1 MKAFSNVLIC
11 VFELYLQ
18 VAVLTGASQVYTCTF
33 GDTARLFSPRSDR
46 EHLKEFRQYRVWKGN
61 ISFAV
66 IEKGSQTGRC
76 LNDVLKP
83 FCLTKVEFQVW
94 NETHLLLTI
103 KNTNYDDSGNYG
115 VEHVFRGMEDN
126 DKETISLKIKE
137 PTDIPSH
144 RNSTRDGNKTRGISS
159 GVSLTLSVLLVVR
172 LLSSSLFLL
181 WASN

>member
-1 MKAFSNVLIC
+1 MFWITVSFPLMIIYNLRA
-11 VFELYLQ
+11 

-66 IEKGSQTGRC
+66 IEKGSQT
-76 LNDVLKP
+76 
-83 FCLTKVEFQVW
+83 
-94 NETHLLLTI
+94 
-103 KNTNYDDSGNYG
+103 
-115 VEHVFRGMEDN
+115 
-126 DKETISLKIKE
+126 E

-144 RNSTRDGNKTRGISS
+144 GNATTDGNKTRGISS

-172 LLSSSLFLL
+172 LLSISLFLL